1 MRIDQQLAEKWIKPG
16 SSVLDL
22 GCGDG
27 ELLAHMSQKHQIRAY
42 GLEID
47 QEKIAIAVS
56 RGLNI
61 IQQDLNLG
69 LSRFADQSF
78 DYGYGTGFASRR
90 CTRCF
95 IKRHGACG

>member
-1 MRIDQQLAEKWIKPG
+1 MRIDQQLSEKWIKPG

-27 ELLAHMSQKHQIRAY
+27 ELLSQMSKKQQIRAY

-56 RGLNI
+56 
-61 IQQDLNLG
+61 
-69 LSRFADQSF
+69 
-78 DYGYGTGFASRR
+78 
-90 CTRCF
+90 
-95 IKRHGACG
+95 

>member
-22 GCGDG
+22 GFGDG
-27 ELLAHMSQKHQIRAY
+27 ELLAHMSKKHQIHAY

-69 LSRFADQSF
+69 LTSLLTMSSWHKLCRL
-78 DYGYGTGFASRR
+78 
-90 CTRCF
+90 
-95 IKRHGACG
+95 

>member
-1 MRIDQQLAEKWIKPG
+1 MRIDQQLAEKWINAG
-16 SSVLDL
+16 ASVLDL

-27 ELLAHMSQKHQIRAY
+27 ELLSQMSKKQQIHAY

-56 RGLNI
+56 KGLNI

-69 LSRFADQSF
+69 LGRFADQSF
-78 DYGYGTGFASRR
+78 D
-90 CTRCF
+90 
-95 IKRHGACG
+95 